1 MIEIRDLTKSYMT
14 KSGRHF
20 VFRDA
25 NAVFPSGKNIGI
37 IGPNGAGKST
47 LLRLIGKIDF
57 PDRGSVIT
65 EKKIS
70 WPVGLSG
77 GFQGSLTGRDNV
89 RFVCRVYGANG
100 DIDEKIAFV
109 QEFACIGEYFDMPI
123 RTYSSGMRARLA
135 FGLSMA
141 FDFDYYLVDE
151 ITAVGDSDFKSKS
164 RAVFKEKLKKAN
176 LIIASHS
183 MNLIK
188 SYCDIVAIPHDGDL
202 EIFDDIKEAMKFYE
216 KLSHGRTI
224 DRMDK
229 RQ

>member
-25 NAVFPSGKNIGI
+25 NAVSPSGKNIGI

-47 LLRLIGKIDF
+47 LLKLIGKIDF

-70 WPVGLSG
+70 WPLGLSG
-77 GFQGSLTGRDNV
+77 GFQGSLTGRDNAM
-89 RFVCRVYGANG
+89 FVCRVSGANG

-109 QEFACIGEYFDMPI
+109 HDFAGIGEYFDMPI

-151 ITAVGDSDFKSKS
+151 ITAVGDSDFKDKS

-202 EIFDDIKEAMKFYE
+202 ELFDDIKEAMKFYE
-216 KLSHGRTI
+216 KLSHGRTLE
-224 DRMDK
+224 RMDK
-229 RQ
+229 K